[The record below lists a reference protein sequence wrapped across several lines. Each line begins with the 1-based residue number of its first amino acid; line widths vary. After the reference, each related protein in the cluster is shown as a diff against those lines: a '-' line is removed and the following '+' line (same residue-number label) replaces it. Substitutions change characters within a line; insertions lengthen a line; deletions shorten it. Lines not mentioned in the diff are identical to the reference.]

1 MSDEYE
7 YYQHQ
12 QKSGTSPL
20 IIILFPIIFVVGFI
34 AGFYTHN
41 LYSKFTFVGKILEE
55 SNADVIEKEELEAM
69 IARSMEEREATL
81 AAENANS
88 DPEIVSKDTPKEETF
103 ETLYYEFAGTFTT
116 NLDNSRKMLQIGL
129 AVSTQYDD
137 TVIQNVETHELGLR
151 STILKRIGNYTEED
165 IKGEAGRNMLSEA
178 IKEAINAKLEELEGF
193 GGIENVHFTS
203 FVLQ

>member
-7 YYQHQ
+7 YYLHQ

-34 AGFYTHN
+34 AGFYSHN

-69 IARSMEEREATL
+69 IARSIAER
-81 AAENANS
+81 AAEEEANS
-88 DPEIVSKDTPKEETF
+88 SNSESESKQTPEEETF

-116 NLDNSRKMLQIGL
+116 NLDNSRKMLQLGL

-137 TVIQNVETHELGLR
+137 TVMQNVEAHELGLR
-151 STILKRIGNYTEED
+151 STILEEIGNYTEED
-165 IKGEAGRNMLSEA
+165 IEGKVGREMLAEA
-178 IKEAINAKLEELEGF
+178 IKEALNTELEELEGF
-193 GGIENVHFTS
+193 GGIEKVHYTS

>member
-7 YYQHQ
+7 YYLHQ

-69 IARSMEEREATL
+69 IARSIAER
-81 AAENANS
+81 AAEEEANS
-88 DPEIVSKDTPKEETF
+88 SNSESESKQTPEEETF

-116 NLDNSRKMLQIGL
+116 NLDNSRKMLQLGL
-129 AVSTQYDD
+129 AVSTQYND
-137 TVIQNVETHELGLR
+137 TVMQNVEAHELGLR
-151 STILKRIGNYTEED
+151 SIILQRIGNYTEED
-165 IKGEAGRNMLSEA
+165 IKGEAGRKMLSEA
-178 IKEAINAKLEELEGF
+178 IKEALNTELEALEGF
-193 GGIENVHFTS
+193 GGIEKVHFTS

>member
-34 AGFYTHN
+34 AGFYSHN

-69 IARSMEEREATL
+69 IARSIAER
-81 AAENANS
+81 AAEEEANS
-88 DPEIVSKDTPKEETF
+88 SNSESESKQTPEEETF

-151 STILKRIGNYTEED
+151 SIILEEIGNYTEEQ
-165 IKGEAGRNMLSEA
+165 IEGKVGREMLAEA
-178 IKEAINAKLEELEGF
+178 IKEALNTELEELEGF
-193 GGIENVHFTS
+193 GGIEKVHYTS

>member
-12 QKSGTSPL
+12 KKSGTSPL

-69 IARSMEEREATL
+69 IARSIAER
-81 AAENANS
+81 AAEEEANS
-88 DPEIVSKDTPKEETF
+88 SHSESESKQTPEEETF
-103 ETLYYEFAGTFTT
+103 GTLYYEFAGTFTT
-116 NLDNSRKMLQIGL
+116 NLDNSRKMLQLGL

-137 TVIQNVETHELGLR
+137 TVMQNVEAHELGLR
-151 STILKRIGNYTEED
+151 STILEEIGNYTEED
-165 IKGEAGRNMLSEA
+165 IEGKVGREMLAEA

>member
-34 AGFYTHN
+34 AGYYTHVIYN
-41 LYSKFTFVGKILEE
+41 KIMINTILQGEHPDYI
-55 SNADVIEKEELEAM
+55 AKEEIEE
-69 IARSMEEREATL
+69 IITRSMEEREATL

-88 DPEIVSKDTPKEETF
+88 DHEIVSKDTPKEETF

>member
-34 AGFYTHN
+34 AGFYSHN

-69 IARSMEEREATL
+69 IARSIAER
-81 AAENANS
+81 AAEEEANS
-88 DPEIVSKDTPKEETF
+88 SNSESESKQTPEEETF

-116 NLDNSRKMLQIGL
+116 NLDNSRKMLQLGL

-137 TVIQNVETHELGLR
+137 TVMQNVEAHELGLR
-151 STILKRIGNYTEED
+151 STILEEIGNYTEED
-165 IKGEAGRNMLSEA
+165 IEGKVGREMLAEA
-178 IKEAINAKLEELEGF
+178 IKEALNTELEELEGF
-193 GGIENVHFTS
+193 GGIEKVHYTS